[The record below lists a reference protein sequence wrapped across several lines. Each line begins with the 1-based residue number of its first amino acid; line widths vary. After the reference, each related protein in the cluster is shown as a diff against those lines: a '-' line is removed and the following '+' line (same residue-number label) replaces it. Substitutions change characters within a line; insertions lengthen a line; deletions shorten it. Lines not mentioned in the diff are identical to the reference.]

1 MGDNIGTVKCLSKSV
16 PIYVVP
22 SSGEYIVCL
31 GFIFIFLGVTFVIAA
46 SFSLV
51 YFVLGWSLAGDI
63 EIFEVSI
70 WLLLV
75 SDFVLLVLL
84 LQLCSC
90 RCLGKCFSG
99 YSC

>member
-1 MGDNIGTVKCLSKSV
+1 MSVQKSV

-51 YFVLGWSLAGDI
+51 YFVLGWSLAGVYAGDI

-70 WLLLV
+70 WLFLV